1 MSDKSVLSKNERTK
15 ASGYKTGFCGSGL
28 CEGTAPRSMSGK
40 PMKVCTFWEICSCS
54 CHDSLTSMYQSVGM
68 ERLVHQNPEYVPVQ
82 GPDLSEYFV
91 RSEELDGRSIGA
103 PSNDTG
109 PVEKPSETAPG
120 LLESA
125 RTFDG
130 TPSGY
135 RQRGQL
141 EVEVQSICHRA
152 MMGEFDVQMTPAAIA
167 ELINPSNPPSTGA
180 IAAVFSRWERIGY
193 AIIHRKPLY
202 FQSYTVDGMK
212 LGLEALKRR
221 GKRSR

>member
-1 MSDKSVLSKNERTK
+1 MSNYV
-15 ASGYKTGFCGSGL
+15 TGFCGTGA

-40 PMKVCTFWEICSCS
+40 PMKVCVAYEICTCN
-54 CHDSLTSMYQSVGM
+54 CHKTFNRMYETAGVDRQ
-68 ERLVHQNPEYVPVQ
+68 VHQNPEYVPIM
-82 GPDLSEYFV
+82 GPDLSEYFTV
-91 RSEELDGRSIGA
+91 VKELEPDFIGGA
-103 PSNDTG
+103 SRHTIP
-109 PVEKPSETAPG
+109 PEKPSEIAPG

-125 RTFDG
+125 RTFTG

-141 EVEVQSICHRA
+141 EVEVQAICNRA
-152 MMGEFDVQMTPAAIA
+152 MVGEFDQLMTPVAIA

-180 IAAVFSRWERIGY
+180 IGAVFARWERIGY

-212 LGLEALKRR
+212 HGLEALKRK
-221 GKRSR
+221 GKRKR